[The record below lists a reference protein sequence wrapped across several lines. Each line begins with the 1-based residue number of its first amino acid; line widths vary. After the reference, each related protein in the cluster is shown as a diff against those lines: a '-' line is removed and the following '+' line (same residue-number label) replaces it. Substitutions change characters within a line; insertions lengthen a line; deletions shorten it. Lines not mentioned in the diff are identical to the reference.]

1 MLPSQN
7 FGRSSSILYL
17 QTDKEN
23 RQKIGIPMGTD
34 YCRSY
39 RLIGKYT
46 FGYEFD
52 FSVFQ
57 ESYAAAN
64 GVTVKAVYGFILSI
78 IGMNGVPEAIV
89 AGVLVFFIGRILM
102 KRNIRERL
110 GFINDFSD

>member
-57 ESYAAAN
+57 E
-64 GVTVKAVYGFILSI
+64 
-78 IGMNGVPEAIV
+78 
-89 AGVLVFFIGRILM
+89 LM
-102 KRNIRERL
+102 QQPMELR
-110 GFINDFSD
+110 